1 MIFLR
6 DDLFCRFL
14 FGKLVYNLRDVG
26 RNFKKGW
33 RVIENDILDL
43 EKCENKNEICFD
55 EVNEN
60 YNCSKIYW
68 LLF

>member
-1 MIFLR
+1 MNNYLICLLFFLWIIIMIFLR

-43 EKCENKNEICFD
+43 EKCEK
-55 EVNEN
+55 
-60 YNCSKIYW
+60 
-68 LLF
+68 